1 MHSVGIAW
9 LAHDDLKRGSG
20 LLEGLQLRRTPVQVS
35 LDHRRLELT
44 VHREGA
50 GGPIQVGVGDD
61 VRELCP
67 GDTETFGLSPA
78 VAAGGRESRV

>member
-1 MHSVGIAW
+1 MRAKYPHWHNRSERFS
-9 LAHDDLKRGSG
+9 DDQTDPWK
-20 LLEGLQLRRTPVQVS
+20 
-35 LDHRRLELT
+35 RRLELT